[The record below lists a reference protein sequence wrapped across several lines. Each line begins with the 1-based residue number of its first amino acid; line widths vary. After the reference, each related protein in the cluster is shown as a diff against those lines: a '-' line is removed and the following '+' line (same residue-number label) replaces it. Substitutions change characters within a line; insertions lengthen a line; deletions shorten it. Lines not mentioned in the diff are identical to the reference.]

1 MAYNPYRASRGLPPP
16 ILPSAGKPVPQGM
29 APMQPPPLPPLQAP
43 LRIQN
48 PQPNISKRNTNLN
61 TSISSI
67 RSSNRSAVSIL
78 PENFRI
84 ENQLSN
90 GIATNKQQRE
100 AMKAFDPQ
108 RIREIKGS
116 RRAQGMLSSALAA
129 AGGTSPSAPESSPA
143 RTVSSNPPSK
153 NGSTE
158 SLFGG
163 ISPIAKVENNNKRK
177 RKTRKIK
184 QSRKSQK
191 QLKNRKHK

>member
-1 MAYNPYRASRGLPPP
+1 MAYNPYRASYGLPPP

-29 APMQPPPLPPLQAP
+29 APMQPPPLPPIQAP

-48 PQPNISKRNTNLN
+48 PEPNISKQYKNLN
-61 TSISSI
+61 NSI

-78 PENFRI
+78 SENFRI
-84 ENQLSN
+84 EDQLTN
-90 GIATNKQQRE
+90 GHATNKQQRE
-100 AMKAFDPQ
+100 AMIAFDPQ

-116 RRAQGMLSSALAA
+116 RRAQQMVSSALAA
-129 AGGTSPSAPESSPA
+129 AGGTSPAALESSPPA
-143 RTVSSNPPSK
+143 RTVASNPPSK

-163 ISPIAKVENNNKRK
+163 LSPIAKVDNKRK
-177 RKTRKIK
+177 RKTRKRK
-184 QSRKSQK
+184 QSRKNQK

>member
-1 MAYNPYRASRGLPPP
+1 MAYNPYRASYGLPPP

-29 APMQPPPLPPLQAP
+29 APIAPPLPPLQAP

-48 PQPNISKRNTNLN
+48 PEPNMSRQKKNLN
-61 TSISSI
+61 SSI
-67 RSSNRSAVSIL
+67 GSSNRSAVSIL
-78 PENFRI
+78 SANFRL
-84 ENQLSN
+84 EDQLTN
-90 GIATNKQQRE
+90 GFATNKQQRE

-116 RRAQGMLSSALAA
+116 RRAQQMVSSALA
-129 AGGTSPSAPESSPA
+129 AGGTSPAVPGSSPPA

-153 NGSTE
+153 NGSTD

-163 ISPIAKVENNNKRK
+163 ISPIAKVENKRK
-177 RKTRKIK
+177 RKTRKR
-184 QSRKSQK
+184 SRKSQK

>member
-1 MAYNPYRASRGLPPP
+1 MAYNPYRASYGLPPP

-29 APMQPPPLPPLQAP
+29 APMQPTLPPPPPLKAP
-43 LRIQN
+43 FHIQN
-48 PQPNISKRNTNLN
+48 PQPNMSA
-61 TSISSI
+61 
-67 RSSNRSAVSIL
+67 SSNHSINRSVESVL
-78 PENFRI
+78 PENFRP
-84 ENQLSN
+84 ENLVGNRSP
-90 GIATNKQQRE
+90 TVEEQRN
-100 AMKAFDPQ
+100 ALKAFNPQ

-116 RRAQGMLSSALAA
+116 RRAQQMVSSALAA

-143 RTVSSNPPSK
+143 RTASSNPPSK

-177 RKTRKIK
+177 RKTRKTRKIK

>member
-1 MAYNPYRASRGLPPP
+1 
-16 ILPSAGKPVPQGM
+16 M

-48 PQPNISKRNTNLN
+48 PQPNISKQNTNLN
-61 TSISSI
+61 SSI

-78 PENFRI
+78 SENFRL
-84 ENQLSN
+84 EDQLTN
-90 GIATNKQQRE
+90 GFASNKQQRE

-116 RRAQGMLSSALAA
+116 RRAKQMVSRALAA
-129 AGGTSPSAPESSPA
+129 AGSPSAPESSPPA

-153 NGSTE
+153 NGSTD

-163 ISPIAKVENNNKRK
+163 LSPIAKVENKRK
-177 RKTRKIK
+177 RKTRK

>member
-1 MAYNPYRASRGLPPP
+1 MAYNPYRASYGLPPP

-48 PQPNISKRNTNLN
+48 PEPNISKQYKNLN
-61 TSISSI
+61 NSI
-67 RSSNRSAVSIL
+67 RSSNRSAVSVL
-78 PENFRI
+78 SENFRI
-84 ENQLSN
+84 EDQLTN
-90 GIATNKQQRE
+90 GHATNKQQRE
-100 AMKAFDPQ
+100 AMIAFDPQ

-116 RRAQGMLSSALAA
+116 RRAQQMVSSALAA
-129 AGGTSPSAPESSPA
+129 AGGTSPAALESSPPA

-153 NGSTE
+153 NGSTD

-163 ISPIAKVENNNKRK
+163 LSPIAKVDNKRK
-177 RKTRKIK
+177 RKTRKRK
-184 QSRKSQK
+184 QSRKNQK

>member
-1 MAYNPYRASRGLPPP
+1 MAYNPYRASYGLPPP
-16 ILPSAGKPVPQGM
+16 ILPSAGK
-29 APMQPPPLPPLQAP
+29 APPLPPLQAP

-48 PQPNISKRNTNLN
+48 PQPNTTRKNTNLN

-78 PENFRI
+78 SENFRI
-84 ENQLSN
+84 EDQLTN
-90 GIATNKQQRE
+90 GFASNKQQRE

-116 RRAQGMLSSALAA
+116 RRAQQMVSSAL
-129 AGGTSPSAPESSPA
+129 AGGTSPAVPGSSPPA

-153 NGSTE
+153 NGSTD

-163 ISPIAKVENNNKRK
+163 LSPIAKVNNNRK
-177 RKTRKIK
+177 RKTRKI
-184 QSRKSQK
+184 SRKSQK

>member
-1 MAYNPYRASRGLPPP
+1 MAYNPYRASYGLPPP

-29 APMQPPPLPPLQAP
+29 AP

-48 PQPNISKRNTNLN
+48 PQPNITRKNTNLN

-78 PENFRI
+78 SENFRI
-84 ENQLSN
+84 ENQLTN
-90 GIATNKQQRE
+90 GFASNKQQRE

-116 RRAQGMLSSALAA
+116 RRAQQMVSSALAA
-129 AGGTSPSAPESSPA
+129 AGGTSPAVPGSSPPA
-143 RTVSSNPPSK
+143 KTVSSNPPSK
-153 NGSTE
+153 KGSTN

-163 ISPIAKVENNNKRK
+163 LSPIAKVNNNRK
-177 RKTRKIK
+177 RKTRK

>member
-1 MAYNPYRASRGLPPP
+1 MAYNPYRASYGLPPP
-16 ILPSAGKPVPQGM
+16 ILPSAGK
-29 APMQPPPLPPLQAP
+29 APPLPPLQAP

-48 PQPNISKRNTNLN
+48 PQPNTTRKNTNLN

-78 PENFRI
+78 SENFRL
-84 ENQLSN
+84 EDQLTN
-90 GIATNKQQRE
+90 GFASNKQQRE

-116 RRAQGMLSSALAA
+116 RRAKQMVSSAL
-129 AGGTSPSAPESSPA
+129 AGGTSPAVPGSSPPA
-143 RTVSSNPPSK
+143 KTVSSNPPSK
-153 NGSTE
+153 NGSTD

-163 ISPIAKVENNNKRK
+163 ISPIAKVENKRK
-177 RKTRKIK
+177 RKTRKMK

-191 QLKNRKHK
+191 QLKNLKHK

>member
-1 MAYNPYRASRGLPPP
+1 MAYNPYRASYGLPPP
-16 ILPSAGKPVPQGM
+16 ILPSAGKPAPQGM

-48 PQPNISKRNTNLN
+48 PQPNTTRKNTNLN

-78 PENFRI
+78 SENFRL
-84 ENQLSN
+84 EDQLTN
-90 GIATNKQQRE
+90 GFASNKQQRE

-116 RRAQGMLSSALAA
+116 RRAQQMVSSALA
-129 AGGTSPSAPESSPA
+129 GGSPSVPGSSPPA

-153 NGSTE
+153 NGSTN

-163 ISPIAKVENNNKRK
+163 LSPIAKVDNKRK
-177 RKTRKIK
+177 RKTRKI
-184 QSRKSQK
+184 SRKSQK

>member
-1 MAYNPYRASRGLPPP
+1 MAYNPYRASYGLPPP

-29 APMQPPPLPPLQAP
+29 APPLPPLQAP

-48 PQPNISKRNTNLN
+48 PQPNMSRQNTNLN
-61 TSISSI
+61 TSLSSI

-78 PENFRI
+78 SENFRL
-84 ENQLSN
+84 EDQLTN
-90 GIATNKQQRE
+90 GFATNKQQRE

-116 RRAQGMLSSALAA
+116 RRAQQMVSSALAA
-129 AGGTSPSAPESSPA
+129 AGGTSPAVPGSSPPA

-153 NGSTE
+153 NGSTD

-163 ISPIAKVENNNKRK
+163 LSPIAKVENKRK
-177 RKTRKIK
+177 RKTRKR
-184 QSRKSQK
+184 SRKSQK

>member
-1 MAYNPYRASRGLPPP
+1 MAYNPYRASYGLPPP

-29 APMQPPPLPPLQAP
+29 APIAPPLPSLQAA

-48 PQPNISKRNTNLN
+48 PEPNMSRQNTNLN
-61 TSISSI
+61 TSLSSI

-78 PENFRI
+78 SENFRL
-84 ENQLSN
+84 EDQLTN
-90 GIATNKQQRE
+90 GFATNKQQRE

-108 RIREIKGS
+108 RIRELKGS
-116 RRAQGMLSSALAA
+116 RRAQQMVSSALAA
-129 AGGTSPSAPESSPA
+129 AGGTSPAVPESSPPA

-153 NGSTE
+153 NGSTD

-163 ISPIAKVENNNKRK
+163 LSPIAKVENKRK
-177 RKTRKIK
+177 RKTRKRK

>member
-1 MAYNPYRASRGLPPP
+1 MAPGFSTNTFLPAWSASKLNLANWSCLVAMKTISIDWSVLACRSWVSDYWVRGLWG
-16 ILPSAGKPVPQGM
+16 SA
-29 APMQPPPLPPLQAP
+29 L
-43 LRIQN
+43 
-48 PQPNISKRNTNLN
+48 
-61 TSISSI
+61 
-67 RSSNRSAVSIL
+67 
-78 PENFRI
+78 
-84 ENQLSN
+84 
-90 GIATNKQQRE
+90 
-100 AMKAFDPQ
+100 
-108 RIREIKGS
+108 
-116 RRAQGMLSSALAA
+116 ALAA
-129 AGGTSPSAPESSPA
+129 AGGTSPAVPGSSPS